1 VRAPWRAPA
10 LRPRVVTC
18 HRLHRNSR
26 GLPRR
31 SYRNLIKTRLRCRS
45 QLLLQRRSR
54 CFAARRNTYEI
65 AIPQA
70 LSSSRF
76 FMARCVFGSGDSSCC
91 AFCGDNFADPGKLK
105 AMKRSADPRARRNN
119 GRRQPIAISAAI
131 AVLALTT
138 LLCAAF
144 VAVPLWTALVH
155 GWQVETISQ
164 PCGLKDAAA
173 RQDCLEKLR
182 LGESQHP
189 AKGANA
195 PIRLHAPEQN
205 SD

>member
-1 VRAPWRAPA
+1 M
-10 LRPRVVTC
+10 L
-18 HRLHRNSR
+18 
-26 GLPRR
+26 
-31 SYRNLIKTRLRCRS
+31 
-45 QLLLQRRSR
+45 
-54 CFAARRNTYEI
+54 E
-65 AIPQA
+65 
-70 LSSSRF
+70 
-76 FMARCVFGSGDSSCC
+76 
-91 AFCGDNFADPGKLK
+91 
-105 AMKRSADPRARRNN
+105 AMKRSADLRSRRNN
-119 GRRQPIAISAAI
+119 GGRQPIAISAAI

-182 LGESQHP
+182 LGELRHP

-195 PIRLHAPEQN
+195 PIRLHAPEQKE
-205 SD
+205 

>member
-1 VRAPWRAPA
+1 M
-10 LRPRVVTC
+10 L
-18 HRLHRNSR
+18 
-26 GLPRR
+26 
-31 SYRNLIKTRLRCRS
+31 
-45 QLLLQRRSR
+45 
-54 CFAARRNTYEI
+54 E
-65 AIPQA
+65 
-70 LSSSRF
+70 
-76 FMARCVFGSGDSSCC
+76 
-91 AFCGDNFADPGKLK
+91 
-105 AMKRSADPRARRNN
+105 AMKRSADLRSRRNN
-119 GRRQPIAISAAI
+119 DRRQSIAISAAI

-144 VAVPLWTALVH
+144 VALPLWTALVH
-155 GWQVETISQ
+155 GWQLETISQ

-182 LGESQHP
+182 LGESRHP